1 MQVFLRNID
10 GRSAVVHVEPGHTVT
25 HLKRLGMPHASSSSL
40 DELYLSHGGRIL
52 PDGLLLVNSSV
63 KAGSTLSLGLRLRG
77 GGGDGGATGAES
89 RDCYLKM
96 YADKKPDKVDPNEA
110 KLAKSTRCTLSAEAL
125 KPPCVIDFLGNL
137 YNKEAVVHAL
147 LTKSVPKKLKHIIKG
162 LKDVIP
168 IQLATIPGVSAD
180 DDSVETKFH
189 CPITGQEF
197 NGKFR
202 FLVLRKCG
210 HVLSARALKEV
221 QTGSCLVCYTPFTD
235 SDKIVI
241 NGTADEVAAL
251 RDRWEEE
258 KLKSRG
264 EKKDK
269 KNSTLQALVT
279 PKATGEVVENKE
291 EIGLRKAKID
301 SFTDSQELVV
311 NKRKTEGAV
320 QGVEIS
326 ESRPK
331 GSDLVQPSKKFKAAE
346 VLLPTNATK
355 EIFASIFTSS
365 SKNSLKET
373 YSCRSLP
380 LGPANP
386 LILEQD
392 RPADESKLLWHMR

>member
-1 MQVFLRNID
+1 MQVFLRNFEGCTAAID
-10 GRSAVVHVEPGHTVT
+10 VELDQTVA

-40 DELYLSHGGRIL
+40 DELYLSDGGRVL
-52 PDGLLLVNSSV
+52 PDDLKLVDSSV
-63 KAGSTLSLGLRLRG
+63 KAGATLSLGFKLRG

-96 YADKKPDKVDPNEA
+96 YAEKKPDKVDPNEA
-110 KLAKSTRCTLSAEAL
+110 KLARFTRCTISAEAL

-137 YNKEAVVHAL
+137 YNKEAVVNAL

-168 IQLATIPGVSAD
+168 IHLATIPGVN

-221 QTGSCLVCYTPFTD
+221 QTNSCLVCYEPFTD
-235 SDKIVI
+235 ADKIII
-241 NGTADEVAAL
+241 NGTEDEVLTL
-251 RDRWEEE
+251 RERWEDE

-264 EKKDK
+264 EKKYK
-269 KNSTLQALVT
+269 KNSNVKALL
-279 PKATGEVVENKE
+279 PREATGDLVERNEELGLRNSKAEAVTDSQDIVENK
-291 EIGLRKAKID
+291 RKSEVIV
-301 SFTDSQELVV
+301 QEVV
-311 NKRKTEGAV
+311 VPA
-320 QGVEIS
+320 
-326 ESRPK
+326 SRPK
-331 GSDLVQPSKKFKAAE
+331 GSDLVQPTKKFKAAE
-346 VLLPTNATK
+346 ALLPKNASK
-355 EIFASIFTSS
+355 EVFASIFTSS

-380 LGPANP
+380 LGRN
-386 LILEQD
+386 
-392 RPADESKLLWHMR
+392 